1 MSNPIKK
8 AAIFLGLAEE
18 QGDDYANET
27 AAIPTS
33 VVPAATRAS
42 VTPLSPRR
50 NSSRQTA
57 VSDMNEIVTVHP
69 QQYSDA
75 RTVAESFREGVPVI
89 MNLGQMPEEDARRLI
104 DFASGL
110 TLGLHGRIEKVTSKV
125 FLLSPV
131 HVAVS
136 GEAAANTAEVDNTF
150 FAG

>member
-8 AAIFLGLAEE
+8 AAIFLGLAEDLE
-18 QGDDYANET
+18 LDYANET
-27 AAIPTS
+27 AAIPTAAM
-33 VVPAATRAS
+33 PASPRAS

-50 NSSRQTA
+50 TAVRQS
-57 VSDMNEIVTVHP
+57 VSDMNEIVTLHP
-69 QQYSDA
+69 QKYADA
-75 RTVAESFREGVPVI
+75 RAVAENFREGIPVI
-89 MNLGQMPEEDARRLI
+89 MNLSAMPEDDARRLI

-110 TLGLHGRIEKVTSKV
+110 TLGLHGQIERVTSKV
-125 FLLSPV
+125 FVLSPV

>member
-8 AAIFLGLAEE
+8 AAIFLGLAEDQE
-18 QGDDYANET
+18 LDYANET
-27 AAIPTS
+27 AASSTA
-33 VVPAATRAS
+33 VMPASPRAS

-50 NSSRQTA
+50 NATRQS
-57 VSDMNEIVTVHP
+57 VSDMNEIVTLHP
-69 QQYSDA
+69 QKYSDA
-75 RTVAESFREGVPVI
+75 RAVAENFREGIPVI
-89 MNLGQMPEEDARRLI
+89 MNLSAMPEDDARRLI

-110 TLGLHGRIEKVTSKV
+110 TLGLHGQIERVTSKV
-125 FLLSPV
+125 FVLSPV